1 MFLVGFGAEKGGE
14 KEKVRACLLKGK
26 GVAEGNDCI
35 MCVLDVSLQR
45 YACERRCR

>member
-14 KEKVRACLLKGK
+14 KEKIRARLLKGE

-35 MCVLDVSLQR
+35 MRVSDVSLQR